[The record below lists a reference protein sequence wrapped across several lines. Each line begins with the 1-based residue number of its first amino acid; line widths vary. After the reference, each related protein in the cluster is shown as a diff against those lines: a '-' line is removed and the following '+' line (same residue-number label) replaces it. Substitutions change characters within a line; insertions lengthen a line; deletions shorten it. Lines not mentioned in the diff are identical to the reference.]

1 MDAGSFVFELDGVR
15 WSIDPG
21 NQSYNALEQIMD
33 GGLWN
38 SAQDSPRWSLLT
50 KNSGGHNTFVVNG
63 EKHLADARAPLIRRE
78 LRAKV
83 PRFTFDL
90 TALYGDKMQMTKRTF
105 SRLSRT
111 RLRISDELGFS
122 PSTKSL
128 SWQMITRAELWL
140 EEGGVMLEQD
150 GATLYLR
157 LPSEVPFEVKVVSLD
172 PPPLPYDKEIEGLKR
187 LEIHWLRE
195 DFQGNTAIL
204 NIELDS
210 KPF

>member
-1 MDAGSFVFELDGVR
+1 
-15 WSIDPG
+15 
-21 NQSYNALEQIMD
+21 
-33 GGLWN
+33 
-38 SAQDSPRWSLLT
+38 
-50 KNSGGHNTFVVNG
+50 
-63 EKHLADARAPLIRRE
+63 
-78 LRAKV
+78 
-83 PRFTFDL
+83 
-90 TALYGDKMQMTKRTF
+90 
-105 SRLSRT
+105 
-111 RLRISDELGFS
+111 
-122 PSTKSL
+122 
-128 SWQMITRAELWL
+128 MITRAELWL
-140 EEGGVMLEQD
+140 EEGGVKLQQD